1 MELHY
6 HLLPQAAE
14 PIPGKFIQYYFGAL
28 YSDRQRYRIAGAQYP
43 RRFRKRATPTVRINL
58 GCSGVELSGPLP
70 KKMRPP
76 TDGVDGPLTAS
87 KCQDGGRQ
95 RSPATGAI
103 HGRYYDDW
111 S

>member
-6 HLLPQAAE
+6 HLLPQAVE

-76 TDGVDGPLTAS
+76 TEA
-87 KCQDGGRQ
+87 
-95 RSPATGAI
+95 AF
-103 HGRYYDDW
+103 
-111 S
+111 